1 MKVKE
6 WIEYLSKQNP
16 NYELYIFDCIDEE
29 YVKLRDG
36 QVIICDEE
44 NIKKMNNRFKM
55 R

>member
-1 MKVKE
+1 MTVKE
-6 WIEYLSKQNP
+6 WIKYLSKQNP
-16 NYELYIFDCIDEE
+16 NHKLYIFDYIDEE